1 MFDAGLTVRQQLHE
15 LEVTLNLDGS
25 EQDWGIVSAD
35 GTRVAEFA
43 SFFEKNYDDRWSVYT
58 VEEYVDLVL
67 ESAGDA
73 IVEDPR
79 FSVECVN
86 GFVALAGPLV
96 PDRFAYWTSDD
107 WPIAPHLR
115 SLGH

>member
-1 MFDAGLTVRQQLHE
+1 MFDAGLTVRQQLEE
-15 LEVTLNLDGS
+15 LEVVLNLNGS

-43 SFFEKNYDDRWSVYT
+43 SFFEQNYDEHWSVYT

-67 ESAGDA
+67 ESASDA
-73 IVEDPR
+73 VREDPR
-79 FSVECVN
+79 FSVACVN
-86 GFVALAGPLV
+86 GFVALAAPFA
-96 PDRFAYWTSDD
+96 PDRFAYWTSED

-115 SLGH
+115 SLGY